1 MHAGIKIRCLNQL
14 GDSPTQVDGLHHP
27 PIYVAS
33 KRLGAPISFSVCPTP
48 EWMSSQIVALAN
60 LPARGARKQFR
71 VLRFLLH
78 SGEHRTSGAGHPGL
92 KSSSAEPIDG
102 FGDRGTEPLGN
113 RLQVVVAEI
122 ENFLAEA

>member
-1 MHAGIKIRCLNQL
+1 
-14 GDSPTQVDGLHHP
+14 
-27 PIYVAS
+27 
-33 KRLGAPISFSVCPTP
+33 
-48 EWMSSQIVALAN
+48 MSSQIVALAN

-78 SGEHRTSGAGHPGL
+78 SGEHRTSGAGHPGIQ
-92 KSSSAEPIDG
+92 SSSAEPIDG

-122 ENFLAEA
+122 ENFLAEAQEVLICVLFAYCSKARDYSNRTGPCLLYTSPSPRDS